1 MSDRHDNPATGGDDE
16 VDAVRA
22 RYARRAVADRRYHPL
37 EPSVWCARLERERA
51 LLELLAAQGWDD
63 LSRCRVL
70 EVGCGSG
77 ANLLEWLRLGAA
89 PEHLSGIELLPERLA
104 QARRVLPAA
113 ATLIE
118 GDALRAAIA
127 PASQDMVMQSTVF
140 SSLLDDAFSQRL
152 ADAMWRWTKP
162 GGAVLWYDFTVNNPR
177 NPDVRGVPLARLRE
191 LFPQGR
197 ITARRVTLAP
207 PISRLVCRV
216 HPAAYGLVNALPWLR
231 THVLCW
237 IAKPPSAG

>member
-1 MSDRHDNPATGGDDE
+1 
-16 VDAVRA
+16 
-22 RYARRAVADRRYHPL
+22 
-37 EPSVWCARLERERA
+37 
-51 LLELLAAQGWDD
+51 
-63 LSRCRVL
+63 
-70 EVGCGSG
+70 
-77 ANLLEWLRLGAA
+77 
-89 PEHLSGIELLPERLA
+89 
-104 QARRVLPAA
+104 
-113 ATLIE
+113 
-118 GDALRAAIA
+118 
-127 PASQDMVMQSTVF
+127 MVMQSTVF

-237 IAKPPSAG
+237 IAKP

>member
-1 MSDRHDNPATGGDDE
+1 MSDRPDIPATGGDDE

-22 RYARRAVADRRYHPL
+22 RYARRDVADRRYHPL

-51 LLELLAAQGWDD
+51 LLELLAAQGWGD
-63 LSRCRVL
+63 LSQRRVL

-77 ANLLEWLRLGAA
+77 GILLEWLRLGAA
-89 PEHLSGIELLPERLA
+89 PEHLGGIELLSERLA
-104 QARRVLPAA
+104 QARSALPAA
-113 ATLIE
+113 VTLIE
-118 GDALRAAIA
+118 GDALQAAIE
-127 PASQDMVMQSTVF
+127 PASQDVVMQSTVF
-140 SSLLDDAFSQRL
+140 SSLLDDAFQQRL

-177 NPDVRGVPLARLRE
+177 NTDVRGVLLARVRE
-191 LFPQGR
+191 LFPLGH
-197 ITARRVTLAP
+197 ITTRRVTLAP
-207 PISRLVCRV
+207 PISRIVCRV

-237 IAKPPSAG
+237 IAKP

>member
-1 MSDRHDNPATGGDDE
+1 MSDRHDNPATGHDDE

-22 RYARRAVADRRYHPL
+22 RYARRVVADRRYHPL

-51 LLELLAAQGWDD
+51 LLELLAAQGWSD
-63 LSRCRVL
+63 LSQRRVL

-77 ANLLEWLRLGAA
+77 ANLLEWLRLGCA
-89 PEHLSGIELLPERLA
+89 PAHLSGIELLPERLA
-104 QARRVLPAA
+104 QARSALPAA
-113 ATLIE
+113 TTLIE
-118 GDALRAAIA
+118 GDALKASIE
-127 PASQDMVMQSTVF
+127 PASQDVVMQSTVF
-140 SSLLDDAFSQRL
+140 SSLLDDAFQHRL

-177 NPDVRGVPLARLRE
+177 NTDVRGVPLARVRE
-191 LFPQGR
+191 LFPHGR
-197 ITARRVTLAP
+197 ITTRRVTLAP

-216 HPAAYGLVNALPWLR
+216 HPAAYSLFNTLPWLR

-237 IAKPPSAG
+237 IAKP

>member
-207 PISRLVCRV
+207 PISRLVCGV
-216 HPAAYGLVNALPWLR
+216 HPAAYGLFNALPWLR

-237 IAKPPSAG
+237 IAKP